1 MHKISKKLFGP
12 LIVIFFLGFLS
23 SCISSKK
30 VVYLNNLSDTTLAEL
45 SNAKINFETPIQKN
59 DVLSIVVGGSNP
71 EDLVSLNSGSGYIPG
86 VSAVGPTLKSIGYL
100 VEADG
105 KIQFPFLGKLQ
116 AAGLTRLQLEDTLT
130 NKLKDYTKNPV
141 VNVKFLNYGY
151 TVLGEVTRPGRYEM
165 DNERTTVLDALGMA
179 NDMTIFGKRDNVLVI
194 REVNGN
200 REFGRLD
207 LLSKNIFKS
216 PYFYIKTND
225 VIYVEPET
233 TKFVA
238 RSSFLQYFSP
248 AIAGITL
255 LLTILNFI
263 KL

>member
-1 MHKISKKLFGP
+1 MHINRFVFLVFIS
-12 LIVIFFLGFLS
+12 IIFIFT
-23 SCISSKK
+23 SCVSSKE
-30 VVYLNNLSDTTLAEL
+30 VVYLNNLSDSANSSLTH
-45 SNAKINFETPIQKN
+45 AKTDFESPIQKN

-71 EDLVSLNSGSGYIPG
+71 EDLVALNSGSGYLPG

-105 KIQFPFLGKLQ
+105 KIQFPFLGKVQ
-116 AAGLTRLQLEDTLT
+116 AEGLTRLQLEDTLT
-130 NKLKDYTKNPV
+130 NRLKEYTKNPV

-151 TVLGEVTRPGRYEM
+151 SVLGEVTRPGRYEM
-165 DNERTTVLDALGMA
+165 DNERTTILDALGMA
-179 NDMTIFGKRDNVLVI
+179 SDMTIFGKRDNVLVI
-194 REVNGN
+194 REVNGK

-207 LLSKNIFKS
+207 LLSKSIFKS

-238 RSSFLQYFSP
+238 RSGFLQYFSP

>member
-1 MHKISKKLFGP
+1 MYKKFKIALH
-12 LIVIFFLGFLS
+12 FFCVLVGITFFS

-30 VVYLNNLSDTTLAEL
+30 VVYLNNLADTAN
-45 SNAKINFETPIQKN
+45 SGINNARVNFEAPIQKN

-71 EDLVSLNSGSGYIPG
+71 EDLVTLNSGSGYIPG

-105 KIQFPFLGKLQ
+105 KIQFPFLGKVQ
-116 AAGLTRLQLEDTLT
+116 AAGLTRLELEDTLT
-130 NKLKDYTKNPV
+130 DRLKNYTKNPV

-151 TVLGEVTRPGRYEM
+151 SVLGEVTHPGRFEM
-165 DNERTTVLDALGMA
+165 DNERTTILDALSMA

-194 REVNGN
+194 REVDGK
-200 REFGRLD
+200 REFGRVD
-207 LLSKNIFKS
+207 LLSKNIFNS
-216 PYFYIKTND
+216 PYFYLKTND

-233 TKFVA
+233 TKFTA
-238 RSSFLQYFSP
+238 RSTFLQYFSP